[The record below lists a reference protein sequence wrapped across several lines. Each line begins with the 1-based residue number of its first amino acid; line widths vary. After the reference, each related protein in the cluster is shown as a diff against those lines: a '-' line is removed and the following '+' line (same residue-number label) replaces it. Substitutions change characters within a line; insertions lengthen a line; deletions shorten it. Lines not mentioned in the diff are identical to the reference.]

1 MLKKRK
7 TNEDKKLRII
17 QLDLAAKIIVLVTVI
32 FGFILVIIRQN

>member
-7 TNEDKKLRII
+7 TNDDKKLRII

-32 FGFILVIIRQN
+32 FGLILVIIKQN